1 MWKKTSE
8 QADTRFYN
16 LIDFGLFIMIII
28 KRYSRHHFMHCWKQV
43 QCSTEGISNII
54 LMLLKTKQEIGST
67 RIINFSEQNTGS
79 KILIQGWETCVYNF
93 SIVLIAYMV
102 FLSQKRWWL
111 NCLHYKYLDCIVQ
124 LKMCMVWSL
133 EERSYNC
140 VLLQNINIST
150 IRIPFR

>member
-1 MWKKTSE
+1 MKEDIWTGRYKILQFNRFWFIYNDHYKKIFKASLYALLETS
-8 QADTRFYN
+8 T
-16 LIDFGLFIMIII
+16 
-28 KRYSRHHFMHCWKQV
+28 
-43 QCSTEGISNII
+43 STEGISNII

-67 RIINFSEQNTGS
+67 RIINFSEQNIGS

-150 IRIPFR
+150 IRIPLR